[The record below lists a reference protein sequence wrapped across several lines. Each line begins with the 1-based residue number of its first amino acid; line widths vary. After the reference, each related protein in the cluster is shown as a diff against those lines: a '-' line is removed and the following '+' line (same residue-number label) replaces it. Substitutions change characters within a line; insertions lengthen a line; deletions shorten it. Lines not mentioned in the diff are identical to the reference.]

1 MKFLVEILRLL
12 RVKHWIKNSFIV
24 APLVFSESFL
34 DQDAIIKTFFAF
46 CAFSLVASIVYVIN
60 DLADIEK
67 DRVHP
72 KKCKRPLASGSI
84 SKSQAFIIIFVLVL
98 LDITFFTLLNSVTSI
113 IIVCY
118 FIMNIFYTFSL
129 KKKVIIDV
137 MIVAIGF
144 VLRIY
149 VGATAIS
156 VEISNWLILCTLF
169 ISLFLGFGK
178 RRHEFIVMDTD
189 RNSHKAVLDLYSR
202 QLLNYLIIISIT
214 LTIISYSLYTIDNV
228 TIDKLGT
235 DKLILTIPF
244 VVYGLFRYMYNIYRR
259 EGGGDPAD
267 VVISDKTIFLTVFFY
282 IIVVV
287 LIFALKKYNLF

>member
-1 MKFLVEILRLL
+1 MKFLFKIIKLL

-34 DQDAIIKTFFAF
+34 NQVAITKTFFAF
-46 CAFSLVASIVYVIN
+46 CAFSLIASIVYVIN

-67 DRVHP
+67 DKVHP
-72 KKCKRPLASGSI
+72 KKCKRPLASGDI
-84 SKSQAFIIIFVLVL
+84 SKTQAFIIICVLVL
-98 LDITFFTLLNSVTSI
+98 IDIIFFTLLNFVTSLI
-113 IIVCY
+113 IICY
-118 FIMNIFYTFSL
+118 FIMNLFYTFSL

-178 RRHEFIVMDTD
+178 RRHEFIIMDTD
-189 RNSHKAVLDLYSR
+189 RNSHKAVLDFYSR

-214 LTIISYSLYTIDNV
+214 LTIISYSLYTIDIV
-228 TIDKLGT
+228 TINKLGT

-244 VVYGLFRYMYNIYRR
+244 VVYGLFRYMYNIYRK

-267 VVISDKTIFLTVFFY
+267 VVYKDKTIFLTVFFY
-282 IIVVV
+282 IVVVV